1 MNKKFAA
8 IVIIAALGVIL
19 LSTGV
24 KNIVTQ
30 KGELLVNKADLK
42 NKKSLLVM
50 AHDYEAK
57 RKYLKTLTVLKGLIE
72 EFPGSPE
79 AMKAERDIERL
90 NINILFSDIATD
102 DSISYEIKPGDTL
115 GGIAF
120 RHNTTVELLKKA
132 NGLETNLILPGKHLK
147 VTTAKFAI
155 HVDKATN
162 QLVLKKDTGEII
174 KTYAVSTGK
183 DFITP
188 TGTFKIEEKL
198 VSPVWYKVG
207 AIVEPD
213 SAEYALGLRWM
224 GLSVEG
230 YGIHGTNDESS
241 IGKYITKGC
250 VRMRNE
256 DVIELYAI
264 VPSGIEVTIV
274 E

>member
-1 MNKKFAA
+1 MNKKFVAIIIMAA
-8 IVIIAALGVIL
+8 AGIIL

-30 KGELLVNKADLK
+30 KGERLADKADLK
-42 NKKSLLVM
+42 NKKSLL
-50 AHDYEAK
+50 ASARDYEAK
-57 RKYLKTLTVLKGLIE
+57 KKYLLARAALKELIKD
-72 EFPGSPE
+72 FSGSPE
-79 AMKAERDIERL
+79 AGKAERDIEKL

-132 NGLETNLILPGKHLK
+132 NALETNLILPGKHLK
-147 VTTAKFAI
+147 VTTAKFGI

-162 QLVLKKDTGEII
+162 QLTLKKDTGETI
-174 KTYAVSTGK
+174 KTYTVSTGK
-183 DFITP
+183 DFVTP

-213 SAEYALGLRWM
+213 SSEYELGSRWM
-224 GLSVEG
+224 GLSAEG
-230 YGIHGTNDESS
+230 YGIHGTNDETS

-250 VRMRNE
+250 IRMRNE
-256 DVIELYAI
+256 DAIELYAI
-264 VPSGIEVTIV
+264 VPSGTEVTIV